1 VIAACVIGGIS
12 IAGGTGSA
20 LGALLGALF
29 LTVIG
34 NALPVLQVSPFW
46 QSALTG
52 LVILAA
58 VLLNARGGARNSRQ
72 ILDLPAPPPHR
83 SAA

>member
-1 VIAACVIGGIS
+1 VLGGVS
-12 IAGGTGSA
+12 IAGGVGSVV
-20 LGALLGALF
+20 GALLGALF
-29 LTVIG
+29 LSVIG

-52 LVILAA
+52 AVILVA
-58 VLLNARGGARNSRQ
+58 VLMNARGNRNRSRQ
-72 ILDLPAPPPHR
+72 ILPLHKLDNLR

>member
-1 VIAACVIGGIS
+1 VS
-12 IAGGTGSA
+12 IAGGVGSV
-20 LGALLGALF
+20 LGATLGALF
-29 LTVIG
+29 LSVIG

-52 LVILAA
+52 AVILVA
-58 VLLNARGGARNSRQ
+58 VLVNAGGKTRSRQ
-72 ILDLPAPPPHR
+72 ILPLHTSQTR

>member
-1 VIAACVIGGIS
+1 M
-12 IAGGTGSA
+12 
-20 LGALLGALF
+20 LGALF
-29 LTVIG
+29 LSVIG

-52 LVILAA
+52 LVILVA
-58 VLLNARGGARNSRQ
+58 VLVNARGKTRSRQ
-72 ILDLPAPPPHR
+72 ILPLHTTAHLNAPTLK